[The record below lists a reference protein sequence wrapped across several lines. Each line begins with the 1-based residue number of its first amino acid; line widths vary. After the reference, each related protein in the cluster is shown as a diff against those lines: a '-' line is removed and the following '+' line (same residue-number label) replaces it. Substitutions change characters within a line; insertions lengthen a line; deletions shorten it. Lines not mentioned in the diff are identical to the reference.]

1 MRENFRHLFFLV
13 GAICVVSLALHPLSH
28 IEDEFSL
35 AEDHESECQ
44 LCSSLE
50 DSTDQQSSDQ
60 AAFNWILSPNFN
72 SARSALSS
80 LLTTFEARA
89 PPF

>member
-1 MRENFRHLFFLV
+1 MRENLRHLFFLV
-13 GAICVVSLALHPLSH
+13 GALCVVSLALHPLSH

-35 AEDHESECQ
+35 AEDHETECQ

-50 DSTDQQSSDQ
+50 DGAEQLLSNQ
-60 AAFNWILSPNFN
+60 AISKWQLSPNFN

>member
-50 DSTDQQSSDQ
+50 DGADQQSSNQ
-60 AAFNWILSPNFN
+60 AVSKWQLSPNFN

-80 LLTTFEARA
+80 LLTIFEARA